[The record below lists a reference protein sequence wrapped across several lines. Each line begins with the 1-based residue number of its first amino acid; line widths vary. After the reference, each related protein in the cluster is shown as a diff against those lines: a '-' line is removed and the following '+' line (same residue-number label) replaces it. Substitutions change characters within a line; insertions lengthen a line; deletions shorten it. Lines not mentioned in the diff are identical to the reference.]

1 MQKYVML
8 TQDNCK
14 YCTAALGLLN
24 SHGYAVTLYDVSE
37 RHNNS
42 TVAALIVTK
51 TVPQIYDPDGKF
63 IGGYTELK
71 EHLLSDV

>member
-1 MQKYVML
+1 ML

-14 YCTAALGLLN
+14 YCTAALGLLK
-24 SHGYAVTLYDVSE
+24 SHGYEVVLHDVAE

-71 EHLLSDV
+71 EHLDATA